1 MLKRLKSVSMLL
13 FLMGTTTGAAYA
25 VPVSGITDVEITQ
38 QSETCTGVVKDGT
51 GETVIGASVI
61 VKGTTNGTITD
72 FDGNFTLTNV
82 KNGDV
87 IQISF
92 VGYKTQE
99 IKYVGQSLNIILKDD
114 TEVLDEVVIT
124 GYGGS
129 QKRAALTTAISK
141 LDNSVLKNAAYSN
154 AGQSLQGSVTGL
166 RVVNTTGQPGTNP
179 DITLRGGAT
188 ITGENSNA
196 LVVVDGIV
204 RNSMSDVNPSDIES
218 IQILKDAASTAIY
231 GARANGGVILIE
243 TKSGKEGK
251 TSINYKFKIGKNFTR
266 KGYEFCNAEDYI
278 YYNRLGYLRTGRT
291 NVDTQQGYGIGN
303 SLFDIQY
310 LTDDNAHLKNE
321 GWSVMDDP
329 FYEGKQILFKDYSGQ
344 LDDEV
349 FSSSAI
355 TQDHYLNITGGNDKS
370 TFASSLGYYNED
382 GMIKG
387 TGFQRFSGSFNA
399 SYKILPI
406 LNVKAGVS
414 YVWSTRPELWIGSYE
429 FFYRTRSQRPT
440 WNPWNEDG
448 TPAAGF
454 GTGDGNPAYYRDKL
468 TQKNSTTRATYNIG
482 FTLDILPKQLV
493 LNGNASLLNY
503 DYQREKF
510 NKAYQTQ
517 TTTTPETTRQ
527 AEAWV
532 QKYQQVQLNASLTYT
547 GTFAEK
553 HNLEAM
559 IGGEY
564 YTYNQFDFEA
574 KTQGSPTDDVPTLNV
589 GSNRTFTRTEKT
601 AYRILSGFGRINYN
615 YNMKY
620 LLSFT
625 ARYDGISRLK
635 DNRWGFFPGVSV
647 GWNVMEEDFWKDSKV
662 SGVISNLKPRVSY
675 GVNGNVNGIGNY
687 EVYGEYAQVES
698 KNYGGATG
706 LYNSKLLNLNSATLL

>member
-329 FYEGKQILFKDYSGQ
+329 FNEGKQILFKDYSGQ

-706 LYNSKLLNLNSATLL
+706 LTIPNC

>member
-635 DNRWGFFPGVSV
+635 DKIGRASCR
-647 GWNVMEEDFWKDSKV
+647 E
-662 SGVISNLKPRVSY
+662 RV
-675 GVNGNVNGIGNY
+675 
-687 EVYGEYAQVES
+687 
-698 KNYGGATG
+698 
-706 LYNSKLLNLNSATLL
+706 

>member
-635 DNRWGFFPGVSV
+635 
-647 GWNVMEEDFWKDSKV
+647 
-662 SGVISNLKPRVSY
+662 
-675 GVNGNVNGIGNY
+675 
-687 EVYGEYAQVES
+687 A
-698 KNYGGATG
+698 
-706 LYNSKLLNLNSATLL
+706 

>member
-635 DNRWGFFPGVSV
+635 DNRWGIFPRRVCRLECYGR
-647 GWNVMEEDFWKDSKV
+647 GLLER
-662 SGVISNLKPRVSY
+662 LKSIRSY
-675 GVNGNVNGIGNY
+675 F
-687 EVYGEYAQVES
+687 
-698 KNYGGATG
+698 
-706 LYNSKLLNLNSATLL
+706 

>member
-698 KNYGGATG
+698 I
-706 LYNSKLLNLNSATLL
+706 

>member
-547 GTFAEK
+547 GTFAE
-553 HNLEAM
+553 N
-559 IGGEY
+559 I
-564 YTYNQFDFEA
+564 T
-574 KTQGSPTDDVPTLNV
+574 
-589 GSNRTFTRTEKT
+589 
-601 AYRILSGFGRINYN
+601 
-615 YNMKY
+615 
-620 LLSFT
+620 
-625 ARYDGISRLK
+625 
-635 DNRWGFFPGVSV
+635 
-647 GWNVMEEDFWKDSKV
+647 WK
-662 SGVISNLKPRVSY
+662 R
-675 GVNGNVNGIGNY
+675 
-687 EVYGEYAQVES
+687 
-698 KNYGGATG
+698 
-706 LYNSKLLNLNSATLL
+706 

>member
-1 MLKRLKSVSMLL
+1 M
-13 FLMGTTTGAAYA
+13 
-25 VPVSGITDVEITQ
+25 
-38 QSETCTGVVKDGT
+38 
-51 GETVIGASVI
+51 
-61 VKGTTNGTITD
+61 
-72 FDGNFTLTNV
+72 
-82 KNGDV
+82 
-87 IQISF
+87 
-92 VGYKTQE
+92 
-99 IKYVGQSLNIILKDD
+99 
-114 TEVLDEVVIT
+114 
-124 GYGGS
+124 
-129 QKRAALTTAISK
+129 
-141 LDNSVLKNAAYSN
+141 
-154 AGQSLQGSVTGL
+154 
-166 RVVNTTGQPGTNP
+166 
-179 DITLRGGAT
+179 
-188 ITGENSNA
+188 
-196 LVVVDGIV
+196 
-204 RNSMSDVNPSDIES
+204 
-218 IQILKDAASTAIY
+218 
-231 GARANGGVILIE
+231 
-243 TKSGKEGK
+243 
-251 TSINYKFKIGKNFTR
+251 
-266 KGYEFCNAEDYI
+266 
-278 YYNRLGYLRTGRT
+278 GYLRTGRT

-601 AYRILSGFGRINYN
+601 AYRILSGFC
-615 YNMKY
+615 
-620 LLSFT
+620 LLYTSD
-625 ARYDGISRLK
+625 AADEL
-635 DNRWGFFPGVSV
+635 
-647 GWNVMEEDFWKDSKV
+647 
-662 SGVISNLKPRVSY
+662 
-675 GVNGNVNGIGNY
+675 
-687 EVYGEYAQVES
+687 
-698 KNYGGATG
+698 
-706 LYNSKLLNLNSATLL
+706 

>member
-532 QKYQQVQLNASLTYT
+532 PKISAGSIEC
-547 GTFAEK
+547 F
-553 HNLEAM
+553 
-559 IGGEY
+559 
-564 YTYNQFDFEA
+564 FDLYWYFCR
-574 KTQGSPTDDVPTLNV
+574 KT
-589 GSNRTFTRTEKT
+589 
-601 AYRILSGFGRINYN
+601 
-615 YNMKY
+615 
-620 LLSFT
+620 
-625 ARYDGISRLK
+625 
-635 DNRWGFFPGVSV
+635 
-647 GWNVMEEDFWKDSKV
+647 
-662 SGVISNLKPRVSY
+662 
-675 GVNGNVNGIGNY
+675 
-687 EVYGEYAQVES
+687 
-698 KNYGGATG
+698 
-706 LYNSKLLNLNSATLL
+706 